1 MTNAPKKS
9 RMVAT
14 NFLEKKLKRWILY
27 FVFSFLLCMQSPMAH
42 AKNVAIVLDV
52 EGSIGPATQEYI
64 KKGIEHATVEKAELI
79 ILRLNTPGGFM
90 TAMQG
95 IVKDIL
101 ASPLPFVTYVA
112 PEGSRA
118 SSAGT
123 YILYASHIAAMAPAT
138 HLGAATP
145 VTMDITGTDKKE
157 EKKQSSMD
165 KKVLNDTVAFI
176 RGLAKLRGRNVD
188 WAEKAVKEAS
198 SIQSD
203 EALALNVIDIQA
215 SNIPDLL
222 KQLNGRTV
230 AVQNRMVVLDTQDMQ
245 IEKWEANWRLKFL
258 SIITDPSIAYILLI
272 IGIWGLFF
280 EFANPGYILPGVA
293 GVICLFVSL
302 YAFQLLPIHFI
313 GLGLVIAGI
322 AFLAAEIYVTSYGV
336 LAGGGAIAFFV
347 GSILLFDIEGYPTP
361 WGLIL
366 SITAASLL
374 FFLIVIIMA
383 IQARRRKVVSGQEAL
398 IGAKAIAQESF
409 KEIGWV
415 RVDGELWKA
424 KSPVPLKKG
433 QHVLVTKRD
442 GLNLYV
448 EPKK

>member
-1 MTNAPKKS
+1 M
-9 RMVAT
+9 
-14 NFLEKKLKRWILY
+14 KKLFIL
-27 FVFSFLLCMQSPMAH
+27 FTICFSLSLGSTICY
-42 AKNVAIVLDV
+42 AKNLAILLDV

-64 KKGIEHATVEKAELI
+64 KRGIEHATAEKAQLI
-79 ILRLNTPGGFM
+79 ILKLNTPGGFL

-101 ASPLPFVTYVA
+101 ASPIPLVTYVA

-118 SSAGT
+118 ASAGT
-123 YILYASHIAAMAPAT
+123 YILYASHVAAMAPST

-145 VTMDITGTDKKE
+145 VTMDITGIDTKE
-157 EKKQSSMD
+157 AKKQSPMD
-165 KKVLNDTVAFI
+165 KKILNDSIAFI
-176 RGLAKLRGRNVD
+176 QGLAKLRGRNVE
-188 WAEKAVKEAS
+188 WAEKAVREAV

-203 EALALNVIDIQA
+203 EALTLKVIDIQA
-215 SNIPDLL
+215 KNIPDLL
-222 KQLNGRTV
+222 KQLNGRSV
-230 AVQNRMVVLDTQDMQ
+230 SVQNQTVVLDTQDMQ
-245 IEKWEANWRLKFL
+245 VETWEPNWRLKFL

-293 GVICLFVSL
+293 GVISLLVSL
-302 YAFQLLPIHFI
+302 YAFQLLPIHYI
-313 GLGLVIAGI
+313 GLALVIAGL

-366 SITAASLL
+366 SMTGASLF
-374 FFLIVIIMA
+374 FFLIVVIMA

-398 IGAKAIAQESF
+398 IGAKAIVQEGF
-409 KEIGWV
+409 KETGWV

-424 KSPVPLKKG
+424 KSPIPLKKG
-433 QHVLVTKRD
+433 LEVIVIKRD

-448 EPKK
+448 KPKK